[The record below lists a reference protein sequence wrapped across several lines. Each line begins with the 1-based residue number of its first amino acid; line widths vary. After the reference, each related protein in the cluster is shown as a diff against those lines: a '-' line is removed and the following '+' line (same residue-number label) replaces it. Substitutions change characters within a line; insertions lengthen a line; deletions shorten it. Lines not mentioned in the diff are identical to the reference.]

1 MDDLV
6 VGIEALGAYMEAHT
20 TPPTPLLAQLDRDTH
35 VRMLAPRMLS
45 GPYQGRFL
53 SMISCMIQPRRVLEI
68 GAFTGYGTLSLAE
81 GLTPDGLLYTIE
93 HDPLTESLLQNAIA
107 QSPYAAQIKVLWGEA
122 EAQLEKLAE
131 AVRASAEPVAVD
143 PAVDT
148 AEVSADAAVGTR
160 PVASAEAQVAAP
172 AAPFD
177 LIFLDADKVRYADYY
192 PTLKKLLRSGG
203 WLLADN
209 ILWNGKV
216 CDEKYH
222 DKDTLALRRFND
234 LVQADEE
241 VENVPL
247 LLRDGLMMIR
257 KK

>member
-1 MDDLV
+1 
-6 VGIEALGAYMEAHT
+6 MEAHT
-20 TPPTPLLAQLDRDTH
+20 TPPAPLLAQLDRDTH

-53 SMISCMIQPRRVLEI
+53 AMISRMIQPRRVLEI

-93 HDPLTESLLQNAIA
+93 HDPLTEDLLNRAIA

-122 EAQLEKLAE
+122 EAQLAALE
-131 AVRASAEPVAVD
+131 
-143 PAVDT
+143 
-148 AEVSADAAVGTR
+148 AAVCATTK
-160 PVASAEAQVAAP
+160 AADVTP
-172 AAPFD
+172 ESAAPFD
-177 LIFLDADKVRYADYY
+177 LIFLDADKARYADYY

-247 LLRDGLMMIR
+247 LLRDGLMIIR

>member
-6 VGIEALGAYMEAHT
+6 VGIETLGAYLEAHT
-20 TPPTPLLAQLDRDTH
+20 TPPNPLLVRLDRDTH
-35 VRMLAPRMLS
+35 IKMLAPRMLS
-45 GPYQGRFL
+45 GAYQGRFL
-53 SMISCMIQPRRVLEI
+53 SMISRMIRPRRVLEI

-93 HDPLTESLLQNAIA
+93 HDPLTEDLLNSAIA

-122 EAQLEKLAE
+122 EKQLAALEAAVNAEVPAE
-131 AVRASAEPVAVD
+131 AAVGTQRVASAEAAATVASAEPVA
-143 PAVDT
+143 AL
-148 AEVSADAAVGTR
+148 AFAD
-160 PVASAEAQVAAP
+160 
-172 AAPFD
+172 PFD
-177 LIFLDADKVRYADYY
+177 LIFLDADKARYADYY
-192 PTLKKLLRSGG
+192 PTLKKLLRPGG

-234 LVQADEE
+234 MVQADEE

-247 LLRDGLMMIR
+247 LLRDGLMIIR

>member
-20 TPPTPLLAQLDRDTH
+20 TPPAPLLAQLDRDTH

-53 SMISCMIQPRRVLEI
+53 SMISRMIQPRRVLEI

-81 GLTPDGLLYTIE
+81 GLAPDGLLYTIE

-122 EAQLEKLAE
+122 EAQLEKLVA
-131 AVRASAEPVAVD
+131 AVAA
-143 PAVDT
+143 
-148 AEVSADAAVGTR
+148 AEVSADAAVGTQ
-160 PVASAEAQVAAP
+160 PVASAEAKVAADT

>member
-20 TPPTPLLAQLDRDTH
+20 TPPAPLLAQLDRDTH

-53 SMISCMIQPRRVLEI
+53 SMISRMIRPRRVLEI

-122 EAQLEKLAE
+122 EAQLAALE
-131 AVRASAEPVAVD
+131 
-143 PAVDT
+143 
-148 AEVSADAAVGTR
+148 AAVCATDK
-160 PVASAEAQVAAP
+160 AANVTP
-172 AAPFD
+172 ESAAPFD

-192 PTLKKLLRSGG
+192 PTLKKLLRPGG
-203 WLLADN
+203 WLLVDN

-222 DKDTLALRRFND
+222 DKDTLALRRFNA

-247 LLRDGLMMIR
+247 LLRDGLMIIR